1 MFFVFKIIKEL
12 AEDYFKKDELVGT
25 ITTDSTGIAK
35 LGDLPLGRYYV
46 VEKETAHGYV
56 LDSEPRY
63 VDLTY
68 RDQYTEIVVYD
79 EKWQNVRQKVSL
91 HLTKKDSET
100 ETALKGASFGLYAGE
115 DILSASGEVLI
126 KKDEMIEM
134 RATKENGEISF
145 TADLPVD
152 GKYYIREV
160 SAPRGYVTSEEKKE
174 FTFEYEE
181 GKSCKDMDFRE
192 RALLHRKA
200 PDRKVRAS

>member
-1 MFFVFKIIKEL
+1 MPVYAAEDIK
-12 AEDYFKKDELVGT
+12 AADGVADDYFKKDELVGT
-25 ITTDSTGIAK
+25 ITTDDTGIAK

-68 RDQYTEIVVYD
+68 RDQYTAIVVYD

-100 ETALKGASFGLYAGE
+100 EEALKGATFGLYAAE
-115 DILSASGEVLI
+115 DILSVTGEVLI
-126 KKDEMIEM
+126 KKDDMIEM
-134 RATKENGEISF
+134 RATNEKGEISF

-152 GKYYIREV
+152 GKYYLQEV
-160 SAPRGYVTSEEKKE
+160 SALRPVIKSRNSHLNTKE
-174 FTFEYEE
+174 MIRIQCPLT
-181 GKSCKDMDFRE
+181 
-192 RALLHRKA
+192 LH
-200 PDRKVRAS
+200 S